1 MKKEDIPLKK
11 TYFGQSANGMHVS
24 ADMLQQNC
32 FQLCG
37 ISVFQEK
44 LALNMRKLNATKKL
58 PLFSKTTL
66 SIQVENIF
74 KTFLKRKNY
83 QQKYLPLK

>member
-44 LALNMRKLNATKKL
+44 LALNMRKMNATKKL
-58 PLFSKTTL
+58 PFFQRQLFPFRWKIYLKLSLKEKTISK
-66 SIQVENIF
+66 SI
-74 KTFLKRKNY
+74 Y
-83 QQKYLPLK
+83 H